1 MMLAQTSVMVE
12 TKNGQGRVPSWTIF
26 PISDEVTQD
35 DSSVDALIHIPWLYF
50 RTFDL
55 YMDIT
60 FDVY

>member
-1 MMLAQTSVMVE
+1 MVLQPLVMVE
-12 TKNGQGRVPSWTIF
+12 TKYGQGRVPSWTIF
-26 PISDEVTQD
+26 PISDEVIQD

-55 YMDIT
+55 YMGIT